1 MLHTLILNVEQFVK
15 QLSYAKYM
23 VLVSSVKLARC
34 LMGKLDAPDNFKTA
48 SYPTTIFSFFTIQVR
63 HGVSPS

>member
-34 LMGKLDAPDNFKTA
+34 LMGKSDAPLN
-48 SYPTTIFSFFTIQVR
+48 
-63 HGVSPS
+63 